1 MLMTFVDEAGDRGIG
16 RKSSPY
22 FIMGAV
28 TVEEATRV
36 DLAKAV
42 ASIKERFTIPLTKP
56 LHWTDHCRTFARR
69 QFVARSFAAIPGVQ
83 VNYVIFKKTTI
94 PAASGLGTD
103 HRKFYNYAAG
113 VLLDRVLLG
122 ATYWPGGRQPVRP
135 FFGHVR
141 GFDHSETLAYLE
153 RHAARHSFADRTL
166 LAAPPKFIATAQNS
180 GVQAA
185 DQYVGMLRDAIC
197 VDEFGGYEEQHL
209 MLVRHQIRR
218 GPGNEAINYGIKAFA
233 EPGFP
238 VNLPWW
244 PRRPTGTQ

>member
-122 ATYWPGGRQPVRP
+122 ATYWPGVASPSDRSSVTFVDSTTQKRLPTSNDTPPGTVSQTGRCSPLHRSSSPQR
-135 FFGHVR
+135 
-141 GFDHSETLAYLE
+141 
-153 RHAARHSFADRTL
+153 RTL
-166 LAAPPKFIATAQNS
+166 VSKPPTSTSACFGMRSASTSSAATKSST
-180 GVQAA
+180 
-185 DQYVGMLRDAIC
+185 
-197 VDEFGGYEEQHL
+197 
-209 MLVRHQIRR
+209 
-218 GPGNEAINYGIKAFA
+218 
-233 EPGFP
+233 
-238 VNLPWW
+238 
-244 PRRPTGTQ
+244 